1 MAIICPHLSLVCL
14 WFSSNSQGWCL
25 LGAANGR
32 EKLRPM
38 KWLRPLLIKVWES
51 VLTACLSVLLH
62 ASVGWS
68 YQLSVCSVS
77 TGEKGEKQVMKEE
90 IDENNERQKE
100 KETGLEIR
108 ASWCERASMYISG
121 VPLLVDIASSS
132 SLIRVQQVLMICC
145 LGDCVTQFLNI
156 LGWKFR
162 LHWTELVQLSR
173 CQNESCDMSRKGSLC
188 FL

>member
-1 MAIICPHLSLVCL
+1 M
-14 WFSSNSQGWCL
+14 

-77 TGEKGEKQVMKEE
+77 TGEKGKKQVMKEE

-108 ASWCERASMYISG
+108 AS
-121 VPLLVDIASSS
+121 
-132 SLIRVQQVLMICC
+132 
-145 LGDCVTQFLNI
+145 
-156 LGWKFR
+156 
-162 LHWTELVQLSR
+162 
-173 CQNESCDMSRKGSLC
+173 
-188 FL
+188 